1 MKGKWSAGPWR
12 WSDEYTNSYGEATW
26 SLIADDGY
34 GILSCDMPN
43 APHNCNSN
51 DARLI
56 AEAPAMIEELI
67 ELLTEC
73 LAYYNLIPN
82 NHRQPAMQ
90 YYQKTIDV
98 IERATGLPIEEVLK
112 GE

>member
-1 MKGKWSAGPWR
+1 MKHSKAPWR

-56 AEAPAMIEELI
+56 AEAPAMIEALI
-67 ELLTEC
+67 
-73 LAYYNLIPN
+73 AYYTCLPT
-82 NHRQPAMQ
+82 QEVGAL
-90 YYQKTIDV
+90 
-98 IERATGLPIEEVLK
+98 IERATGESIEQVLK
-112 GE
+112 GEGE